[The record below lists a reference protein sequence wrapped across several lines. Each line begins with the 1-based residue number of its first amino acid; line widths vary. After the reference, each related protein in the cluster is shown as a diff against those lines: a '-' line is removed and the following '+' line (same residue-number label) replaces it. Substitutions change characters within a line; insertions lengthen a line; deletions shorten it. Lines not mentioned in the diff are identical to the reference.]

1 MKMNETDLSRI
12 FLGAPSIL
20 TLDQQTK
27 LEQWVVWLEGQS
39 FQVIRLGRDGH
50 GEDPWHTLP
59 QLLSH
64 VDGVVLL
71 GFRQLDAR
79 NAVWRPD
86 TKEEALSSS
95 WWTSPWLQ
103 LEAGM
108 AVALALPVLVASEVG
123 VKEGVF
129 DAEVWNGRVNGVE
142 LSTPGTATD
151 DWLNAVRERRDRRAG
166 PVPHGP

>member
-1 MKMNETDLSRI
+1 MNDTDLPRI

-20 TLDQQTK
+20 TPEQQTT
-27 LEQWVVWLEGQS
+27 LERWVVCLERRS
-39 FQVIRLGRDGH
+39 FQVIRLGRDSH
-50 GEDPWHTLP
+50 GDDPWRTLIP
-59 QLLSH
+59 LLAD

-79 NAVWRPD
+79 DAVWRPE
-86 TKEEALSSS
+86 TKEEAPSSR

-108 AVALALPVLVASEVG
+108 AAALALPVLVAPEAD

-129 DAEVWNGRVNGVE
+129 NPEVWNGRVSGTQ
-142 LSTPGTATD
+142 LGTPGRVPE
-151 DWLNAVRERRDRRAG
+151 DWLRAVRERRDRRVPG
-166 PVPHGP
+166 PGLP

>member
-1 MKMNETDLSRI
+1 MKMSDSGSSRV

-20 TLDQQTK
+20 TPDQQTK
-27 LEQWVVWLEGQS
+27 LEQWVVWLERQP
-39 FQVIRLGRDGH
+39 FQVIRLGRDSH
-50 GEDPWHTLP
+50 GEDPWRTLSR
-59 QLLSH
+59 LLSR

-79 NAVWRPD
+79 DSVWRPD
-86 TKEEALSSS
+86 TKEEAASSS

-108 AVALALPVLVASEVG
+108 AVASALPVLVAPEAG

-129 DAEVWNGRVNGVE
+129 NPEVWKGRVNGTV

-151 DWLNAVRERRDRRAG
+151 DWLCAVRERRDHREGSAPG
-166 PVPHGP
+166 PA